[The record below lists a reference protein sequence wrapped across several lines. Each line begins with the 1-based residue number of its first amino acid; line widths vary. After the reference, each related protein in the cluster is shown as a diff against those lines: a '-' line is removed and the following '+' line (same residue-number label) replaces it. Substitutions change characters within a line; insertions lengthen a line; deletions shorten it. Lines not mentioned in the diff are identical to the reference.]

1 MPATTA
7 TASLQGAEHPSPSGG
22 VEPSLVLP
30 AAAAASVRQ
39 RPQQQL
45 PWQQRS
51 VQQWSRQARALELL
65 AEHAPAPD
73 LRTISRVRRLTSGL
87 TRLVTPPCNPVLVIR
102 CL

>member
-30 AAAAASVRQ
+30 AAAAASVQQ

-65 AEHAPAPD
+65 AEHSPAPD
-73 LRTISRVRRLTSGL
+73 LRTISRVSYAAAALQAALQGL
-87 TRLVTPPCNPVLVIR
+87 
-102 CL
+102 